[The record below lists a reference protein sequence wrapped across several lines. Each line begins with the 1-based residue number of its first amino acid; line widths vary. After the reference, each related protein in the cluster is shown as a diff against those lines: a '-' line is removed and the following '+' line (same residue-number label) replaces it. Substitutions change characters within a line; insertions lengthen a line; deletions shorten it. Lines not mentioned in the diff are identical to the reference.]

1 MTNGTD
7 YSFQDLL
14 TIAKGQIALEEQLA
28 EKLEQRAAPLLEQ
41 DYDIPYFIDTDMSVM
56 KVWCEFVFNK
66 SHPFIE
72 EQLAKR
78 KVDHY
83 FLCQP
88 DLPWVKDQ
96 LREYPDLAKLQS
108 LVPAAAAQGIAS
120 SSFHHAA
127 NPSSVLRH
135 ARQSTQHHQLAI
147 DGPLRVSGGAPWIT
161 TSLTCQ
167 FPHSCPTL
175 GDSTSYAG
183 IVAEPAAATA
193 LSCSG
198 AQVPSPPPTPF
209 CRRQLLCPAS
219 VC

>member
-1 MTNGTD
+1 MLKKIVIIGPESTGKSTLCQELAEYFETIWCPEYAREYLLTNGTD

-96 LREYPDLAKLQS
+96 LREYPDLATREKLFVIYRNWLENQS
-108 LVPAAAAQGIAS
+108 VPWTLIQGKDAE
-120 SSFHHAA
+120 
-127 NPSSVLRH
+127 RM
-135 ARQSTQHHQLAI
+135 QLAVRAVNRI
-147 DGPLRVSGGAPWIT
+147 LE
-161 TSLTCQ
+161 
-167 FPHSCPTL
+167 
-175 GDSTSYAG
+175 TSY
-183 IVAEPAAATA
+183 V
-193 LSCSG
+193 SDS
-198 AQVPSPPPTPF
+198 Q
-209 CRRQLLCPAS
+209 
-219 VC
+219 

>member
-1 MTNGTD
+1 MLKKIVIIGPESTGKSTLCQELAEYFETIWCPEYAREYLLTNGTD

-96 LREYPDLAKLQS
+96 LREYPDLATREKLFTIYRSWLESQS
-108 LVPAAAAQGIAS
+108 VPWTLIQGKDTE
-120 SSFHHAA
+120 
-127 NPSSVLRH
+127 RM
-135 ARQSTQHHQLAI
+135 QLAVRAVNRI
-147 DGPLRVSGGAPWIT
+147 LE
-161 TSLTCQ
+161 
-167 FPHSCPTL
+167 
-175 GDSTSYAG
+175 TSY
-183 IVAEPAAATA
+183 V
-193 LSCSG
+193 SDS
-198 AQVPSPPPTPF
+198 Q
-209 CRRQLLCPAS
+209 
-219 VC
+219 

>member
-1 MTNGTD
+1 MLKKIVIIGPESTGKSTLCQELAEHFETIWCPEYAREYLLTNGTD

-28 EKLEQRAAPLLEQ
+28 DKLEQRAAPLLEQ

-66 SHPFIE
+66 CHPFIE

-96 LREYPDLAKLQS
+96 LREYPDLATREKLFTIYRNWLENQS
-108 LVPAAAAQGIAS
+108 VPWTLIQGKDVERMRLAV
-120 SSFHHAA
+120 HAV
-127 NPSSVLRH
+127 NRILE
-135 ARQSTQHHQLAI
+135 
-147 DGPLRVSGGAPWIT
+147 
-161 TSLTCQ
+161 
-167 FPHSCPTL
+167 
-175 GDSTSYAG
+175 TSY
-183 IVAEPAAATA
+183 VTD
-193 LSCSG
+193 S
-198 AQVPSPPPTPF
+198 Q
-209 CRRQLLCPAS
+209 
-219 VC
+219 